1 MTRTA
6 NYAPTSLLA
15 DTRALTVHGKHPGTQ
30 KRSGPFLRLVDLD
43 LILDVVER
51 IGDLRAKADRPRLV
65 AAEQRRVV
73 SVEAVADGLRVAHV
87 ALDGVLVV
95 AMVPS
100 THQRVIAVDSR
111 VAIELVG
118 HRVTRAC
125 ARTVSPPYLVPGV
138 QYGPVGALQRLA
150 HGRERLEGALH
161 APLHPLE
168 ERRGRRGRLFCE
180 DP

>member
-15 DTRALTVHGKHPGTQ
+15 DTRSLTVHGKHPGTQ

-51 IGDLRAKADRPRLV
+51 IGDLHAQPDRPRLV

-73 SVEAVADGLRVAHV
+73 SVEAVADGLRVALV
-87 ALDGVLVV
+87 APDGILVV

-118 HRVTRAC
+118 HRLTRAG
-125 ARTVSPPYLVPGV
+125 APTVLSPQLVPVV
-138 QYGPVGALQRLA
+138 QYRPVGTFQCLA
-150 HGRERLEGALH
+150 HRRERLEGSLRAR
-161 APLHPLE
+161 PHPLE
-168 ERRGRRGRLFCE
+168 EGRGY
-180 DP
+180 